1 MTLESQK
8 IKYSNLEISNSGS
21 NLLFDATQPVIFSPT
36 TLIRMPAETLNMNG
50 SSILNSSNLQ
60 SPVDSDITIESK
72 GTGYISCK
80 VPRTQTTPSM
90 QVNDNGITYFTNIP
104 TNGVNSTTTD
114 NILRYN
120 NFSNSTSFIPI
131 ASGTT
136 SGSPTQTGTGKY
148 TRIGNMVWFWANIS
162 IIGAG
167 PTTGTDVVKLSI
179 PVAVNY
185 TSLNM
190 PQAISITQYTGITTT
205 GPDFSMTIGG
215 TGDSGVPGI
224 SIDFARMYIRIN
236 NNSSGLN
243 AITFNDLNL
252 SNCTLSY
259 TGFYYVF

>member
-50 SSILNSSNLQ
+50 FSILNSSNLQ

-80 VPRTQTTPSM
+80 VPYTQTTPSM
-90 QVNDNGITYFTNIP
+90 QVRDNGITYFTNIP
-104 TNGVNSTTTD
+104 TNSVNSTTTD
-114 NILRYN
+114 NILRYD
-120 NFSNSTSFIPI
+120 NFSNSTSFTPN
-131 ASGTT
+131 AFSN
-136 SGSPTQTGTGKY
+136 SGSPTQSGSGTY
-148 TRIGNMVWFWANIS
+148 TIIGNMVWFRAVIT
-162 IIGAG
+162 ITGAG
-167 PTTGTDVVKLSI
+167 TTTGTDVVRLSI
-179 PVAVNY
+179 PIAVDY

-190 PQAISITQYTGITTT
+190 PQAISITYYTGIVTT
-205 GPDFSMTIGG
+205 GTDFSMTIGG
-215 TGDSGVPGI
+215 TGDSGTPGTF
-224 SIDFARMYIRIN
+224 IDFARMYIRPSI
-236 NNSSGLN
+236 NSSGLN

-252 SNCTLSY
+252 LNCTLRY